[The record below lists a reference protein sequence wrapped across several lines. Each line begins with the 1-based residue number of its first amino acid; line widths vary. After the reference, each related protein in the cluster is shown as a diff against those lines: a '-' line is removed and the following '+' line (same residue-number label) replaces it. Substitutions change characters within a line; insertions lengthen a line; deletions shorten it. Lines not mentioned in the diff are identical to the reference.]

1 MVMWTISGMHGGKVL
16 GLAALVAAATLSC
29 TGKSGRPAG
38 GPPTSSETSTETPT
52 SSATSTASEEGTQA
66 GADTT
71 TLVTTAV
78 QTERET
84 QTETGGEPG
93 TATSTT
99 AQAST
104 ATTTATT
111 TATGAVLRCGDTAI
125 TGVAPGEALV
135 CDGDRI
141 LCGAAIV
148 EARLALTAGHCL
160 AEVEPARLRVVT
172 PEATF
177 TVTTL
182 CRQVP
187 ALRNNVISDGQL
199 DLAQLVLAEAAA
211 RTVTLAAIPDKAS
224 FLAESKQ
231 NRLTFLSG
239 EEPRGIVLR
248 AVEGGAWVER
258 PLPLRGAFGAG
269 DEEWHAGFDGRQGR
283 AVTPLGGFLYAPG
296 GLIGIY
302 SRPYTADAGDESDG
316 GIFTDLTR
324 NVARRPCDS

>member
-1 MVMWTISGMHGGKVL
+1 VS
-16 GLAALVAAATLSC
+16 
-29 TGKSGRPAG
+29 
-38 GPPTSSETSTETPT
+38 
-52 SSATSTASEEGTQA
+52 
-66 GADTT
+66 
-71 TLVTTAV
+71 
-78 QTERET
+78 
-84 QTETGGEPG
+84 
-93 TATSTT
+93 
-99 AQAST
+99 
-104 ATTTATT
+104 
-111 TATGAVLRCGDTAI
+111 RCGDTVI

-135 CDGDRI
+135 CDGDRF
-141 LCGAAIV
+141 LCGAVII
-148 EARLALTAGHCL
+148 EARLALAAGHCV
-160 AEVEPARLRVVT
+160 AEVEPARLRIVT

-177 TVTTL
+177 AVATL

-187 ALRNNVISDGQL
+187 GLRNNLITDGQL
-199 DLAQLVLAEAAA
+199 DLVQLALTEAAA
-211 RTVTLAAIPDKAS
+211 RTVTLAAVADKAA
-224 FLAESKQ
+224 FLAENKQ

-302 SRPYTADAGDESDG
+302 SRPYTADAGSESDG

-324 NVARRPCDS
+324 SGARGPCGS

>member
-1 MVMWTISGMHGGKVL
+1 MVMWTLAGLHGGKVL
-16 GLAALVAAATLSC
+16 GLAAAVAAATLSC
-29 TGKSGRPAG
+29 TGKNGRPAG
-38 GPPTSSETSTETPT
+38 GPPTNSATSTETPT
-52 SSATSTASEEGTQA
+52 SSTTSTASEEGTQPGA
-66 GADTT
+66 GTST
-71 TLVTTAV
+71 QVTTAV
-78 QTERET
+78 QTGRET
-84 QTETGGEPG
+84 EPETGVEPG
-93 TATSTT
+93 TATSTAT
-99 AQAST
+99 QAST
-104 ATTTATT
+104 ATTTS
-111 TATGAVLRCGDTAI
+111 GAALRCGDTTI

-135 CDGDRI
+135 CDGDRF

-187 ALRNNVISDGQL
+187 ALRNNVISDGRL

-211 RTVTLAAIPDKAS
+211 RTVTLAATPDKAS

-296 GLIGIY
+296 GLIGVY

-324 NVARRPCDS
+324 NVARRPCGS